1 MVEIKGLNEL
11 AQIIAYNEIVETH
24 IKKAEKEATNNRVK
38 ELMAEGIDKE
48 LAKVMAKVGL

>member
-11 AQIIAYNEIVETH
+11 AQIIAYDEIVETH

>member
-11 AQIIAYNEIVETH
+11 AQIIAYDEIAKTH

-48 LAKVMAKVGL
+48 LAKVMAKAGL

>member
-11 AQIIAYNEIVETH
+11 AQIISYDEIVKTH

-38 ELMAEGIDKE
+38 ELIAEGIDKE